1 MPASLSFFFMVA
13 MCVIACL
20 RVPEGKSDALD
31 DNVDSDEWAEQK
43 REMVSAT
50 GAHAEGTSGAEYG
63 VVDLRTPATNEAAST
78 VPNLELRTDT
88 RAQNR
93 DLDVEDCA
101 ALDADLEECAALG
114 ARARRGKRRR
124 SAGSNLLTPLQ
135 LCVSRG
141 RSSIYVTE
149 ISSQEWCEMQLD
161 LKLRTNKGRL
171 PETVEMK
178 EGRAVHLAAELEV
191 HALEEVRITS
201 REDALGLKLLNLR
214 HAALSLNE
222 CGVAREVPVFG
233 WVGGGA
239 GCGGEGGG
247 GDGGVTDRGGGGE
260 RVWVTGVI
268 DELRLQDNGKVG
280 MHELKTRTKP
290 SLPSPAQQRC
300 THLQLML
307 YKSLWDQ
314 LVMQGVRAG
323 ELARV
328 MNVSIIGKFGEE
340 LLLQVRRAA
349 SHASN
354 LAELAADTSDAL
366 SFCTQ
371 IDRGFTVHY
380 RHCPRLSQ
388 TQNHTRSPQSQGV
401 DVRTVSVCVCVCV
414 CAFACVCV

>member
-1 MPASLSFFFMVA
+1 MPASRSFFFMVA

-20 RVPEGKSDALD
+20 RVPEGKSEALE

-43 REMVSAT
+43 LVSAT

-63 VVDLRTPATNEAAST
+63 VVDLRTTATNEAAST
-78 VPNLELRTDT
+78 VLNLGLRTDT

-101 ALDADLEECAALG
+101 AVDADLEECAAVG

-124 SAGSNLLTPLQ
+124 SDGSNLLTPLQ

-141 RSSIYVTE
+141 KSSIYVTE

-161 LKLRTNKGRL
+161 LTLRTNNGRL

-178 EGRAVHLAAELEV
+178 EGRAVHLAAELQV

-201 REDALGLKLLNLR
+201 REDAVGLKLLNLR

-233 WVGGGA
+233 WVGGGG

-247 GDGGVTDRGGGGE
+247 GDGGVTDGGGGGE

-307 YKSLWDQ
+307 YKTLWDQ
-314 LVMQGVRAG
+314 LVMQGVSAAD
-323 ELARV
+323 LARV

-354 LAELAADTSDAL
+354 LAELASDTSDAL

-380 RHCPRLSQ
+380 RHCPRPSH
-388 TQNHTRSPQSQGV
+388 TKNHKRSPQSQCV
-401 DVRTVSVCVCVCV
+401 DVRTVSE
-414 CAFACVCV
+414 